1 MSLKKFLLATAYVF
15 GYLGAWALI
24 LLVGLRVFNP
34 KVNEGGFLMFVL
46 VSTVVLLIG
55 FLPYLNFSA
64 KRAFYFK
71 GEGPPLAMEELR
83 KSILAINLASAPVM
97 VMEKGREI
105 IVTWNYLDAKWWEI
119 LAKAG
124 FEKVYE
130 LHVKFNDAEKEV
142 ILIDVL
148 KNVKWRLGP
157 GHTKVSGGYFRGI
170 CAGFER
176 GQRWGIKEDFRLG
189 KIYDFKFSPSEIR
202 NPVANTILN
211 SGWSIRL
218 GMW

>member
-1 MSLKKFLLATAYVF
+1 M
-15 GYLGAWALI
+15 
-24 LLVGLRVFNP
+24 RVFNP
-34 KVNEGGFLMFVL
+34 KVNEGAFLMFVL

-71 GEGPPLAMEELR
+71 AEGNPLAMEELR
-83 KSILAINLASAPVM
+83 TAILGINGLSAPVM

-105 IVTWNYLDAKWWEI
+105 IITWNYLDAKWWEI

-130 LHVKFNDAEKEV
+130 LHVKFDDVRKEV

-157 GHTKVSGGYFRGI
+157 GQTKVSGGYFRGI

-176 GQRWGIKEDFRLG
+176 GQRWGIKENFRLG

-202 NPVANTILN
+202 NPVANTILD